1 MIRKTALNFLKVG
14 SFVIIVIDCYLQI
27 IVFYTFVTFH
37 VYFIFILIAKRIPI
51 SKLKRY
57 ISERSS
63 SGESVGNTKIVVQ
76 NRDKWLNIDQA
87 SSNNNARQKL
97 GGGTT
102 GGSMNCSDSDA
113 MKKGKFLNSNSN
125 PRGPSSS
132 SVWMGEFTI
141 IIWIQFV
148 GGGQK
153 YHPDNYVF

>member
-1 MIRKTALNFLKVG
+1 
-14 SFVIIVIDCYLQI
+14 
-27 IVFYTFVTFH
+27 
-37 VYFIFILIAKRIPI
+37 
-51 SKLKRY
+51 
-57 ISERSS
+57 
-63 SGESVGNTKIVVQ
+63 VGNTKIVVQ

-87 SSNNNARQKL
+87 SSNSNARQKL

-125 PRGPSSS
+125 ISNPRGPSSS

-141 IIWIQFV
+141 MSIQFQFV

-153 YHPDNYVF
+153 YHTDNYVF

>member
-1 MIRKTALNFLKVG
+1 
-14 SFVIIVIDCYLQI
+14 
-27 IVFYTFVTFH
+27 
-37 VYFIFILIAKRIPI
+37 
-51 SKLKRY
+51 
-57 ISERSS
+57 
-63 SGESVGNTKIVVQ
+63 VGNTKIVVQ

-97 GGGTT
+97 GGGT

-132 SVWMGEFTI
+132 SVWMGEFTKM
-141 IIWIQFV
+141 WIQFQFV

-153 YHPDNYVF
+153 HHPDNYVFLDKNPQFHLKTSSRNSHLQSVGSQNKKFQKKNESSNLKWSSQSFSVIT